1 MARHDERSTISQG
14 TVHHHRYANATTA
27 ACRCSREPSTSG
39 RTEGVY
45 RTDVARRAANAGP
58 VVVRLASKSL
68 HPNRSRCTL
77 GTVRILLPF
86 IGNVQP
92 LTIPDSRAPLRHWK
106 AVAERRRHF
115 RAGCLKQQLETGAAT
130 EQLARRTRATKR
142 WRRAGLRRDDRERT
156 LRFDHRR
163 VIDTNIHTPP
173 HQLFAPNSEV
183 RQGSSRRHP
192 RKLSPSQTHD
202 PETTDAGRSV
212 MFPMDRSNLVTRDES
227 SGNAIAWRRSRL
239 SISC

>member
-1 MARHDERSTISQG
+1 MFEGTQYQRQNGRRISNGCRSPS
-14 TVHHHRYANATTA
+14 
-27 ACRCSREPSTSG
+27 CECWSSRCSTCQQVSSPKSIPLHTR
-39 RTEGVY
+39 
-45 RTDVARRAANAGP
+45 N
-58 VVVRLASKSL
+58 SKDSSAL
-68 HPNRSRCTL
+68 DR
-77 GTVRILLPF
+77 
-86 IGNVQP
+86 NVQP
-92 LTIPDSRAPLRHWK
+92 LTIPGSMAPLRHWK

-163 VIDTNIHTPP
+163 VIDTNIHTQP